1 MTNFKT
7 FMQKQF
13 VNRLLV
19 FFILFVFAI
28 YFTNYYLKTDNKTK
42 LYLTLNNYNLS
53 FFLDIDYFLCN
64 EMLSFESL
72 YKKNN
77 CINKVSLNNKN
88 FKTIYKD
95 NLKFLISNSI
105 NYKISNLNKEIKK
118 IIYENKFKLV
128 KNINS
133 KIMFSSPPSFF
144 SLSPNDIISQ
154 EFKYIDKLTDIE
166 NLKLKKKINLSIDQT
181 ISNYILLNK
190 KSFYVPDEFLSKKEK
205 LLVNNLID
213 FTFDNRNFPKKNVV
227 FLSIYLFHSISNS
240 QDLLES
246 YIKNYK
252 MKFNSTENDLLK
264 KYLIY
269 LTNLKINNFEQYKK
283 IKFVFYL
290 EIYKKIITNQNNF
303 YKLYVFS

>member
-1 MTNFKT
+1 M
-7 FMQKQF
+7 
-13 VNRLLV
+13 
-19 FFILFVFAI
+19 
-28 YFTNYYLKTDNKTK
+28 
-42 LYLTLNNYNLS
+42 
-53 FFLDIDYFLCN
+53 
-64 EMLSFESL
+64 
-72 YKKNN
+72 
-77 CINKVSLNNKN
+77 
-88 FKTIYKD
+88 
-95 NLKFLISNSI
+95 
-105 NYKISNLNKEIKK
+105 
-118 IIYENKFKLV
+118 
-128 KNINS
+128 
-133 KIMFSSPPSFF
+133 
-144 SLSPNDIISQ
+144 
-154 EFKYIDKLTDIE
+154 
-166 NLKLKKKINLSIDQT
+166 SIDQT
-181 ISNYILLNK
+181 VSNYILLNK

-213 FTFDNRNFPKKNVV
+213 FIFNNRNFPKKDVV

-283 IKFVFYL
+283 IKFAFYL

>member
-1 MTNFKT
+1 
-7 FMQKQF
+7 
-13 VNRLLV
+13 
-19 FFILFVFAI
+19 
-28 YFTNYYLKTDNKTK
+28 
-42 LYLTLNNYNLS
+42 
-53 FFLDIDYFLCN
+53 
-64 EMLSFESL
+64 MLSFESL

-77 CINKVSLNNKN
+77 CINKVSLNHKN
-88 FKTIYKD
+88 FKPIYKD
-95 NLKFLISNSI
+95 NLKFLITNSI
-105 NYKISNLNKEIKK
+105 DYKISNLNKEIKK
-118 IIYENKFKLV
+118 IIYENKFKLI
-128 KNINS
+128 KNMNS
-133 KIMFSSPPSFF
+133 KIIFSTAPSFF
-144 SLSPNDIISQ
+144 SISENDIISE
-154 EFKYIDKLTDIE
+154 EFKYIDKLSDTE

-205 LLVNNLID
+205 FFVNNLID
-213 FTFDNRNFPKKNVV
+213 FIFNNRNFPKKDVV

-240 QDLLES
+240 QDLLER

-269 LTNLKINNFEQYKK
+269 LTNLKINNNEQYKK
-283 IKFVFYL
+283 IKFIFYL